1 MAVTY
6 DDVEEKRLG
15 RQAKIAQLADA
26 KIENDLAEQ
35 EMELSKAEQDNET
48 ALDEALTQDAM
59 DIIKEMDNI
68 QAQGGDPM
76 AIYNQLPVVIQGRV
90 SELLSGAYKEEQD
103 NQKLMEITPLN
114 AQQPA
119 QQQAIPQQQPAN
131 ITEQAK
137 QIAAL

>member
-1 MAVTY
+1 M
-6 DDVEEKRLG
+6 
-15 RQAKIAQLADA
+15 
-26 KIENDLAEQ
+26 DLAIADQ
-35 EMELSKAEQDNET
+35 SSQT
-48 ALDEALTQDAM
+48 ALDQALTQDAM

-68 QAQGGDPM
+68 QNQGGDPM
-76 AIYNQLPVVIQGRV
+76 AVYNQLPAVVQGRV

-114 AQQPA
+114 KQPVQQDEA
-119 QQQAIPQQQPAN
+119 VQVNNQQQQAALQQQPAN

>member
-1 MAVTY
+1 MAVSY
-6 DDVEEKRLG
+6 DDIEERRLG
-15 RQAKIAQLADA
+15 RQARVAQLADA

-35 EMELSKAEQDNET
+35 EMELSRAEQESET
-48 ALDEALTQDAM
+48 AIDEALTQDAM
-59 DIIKEMDNI
+59 DIVKEMDNI
-68 QAQGGDPM
+68 QDQGGDPM
-76 AIYNQLPVVIQGRV
+76 AIYNQLPVVVQGRV

-114 AQQPA
+114 K
-119 QQQAIPQQQPAN
+119 QAAPQQQPAN